1 MTTEVSLEELNDAL
15 DEKVD
20 TEMESNPEVIDVG
33 TDFEISEMPIEAR
46 RWLKV
51 KDVVVVVADLRS
63 STLLAHGRQDGSV
76 GAIFEAAIG
85 GITQIFDAFD
95 VDYFQSQGD
104 GGVAIFWGQDRYER
118 AICAAITL
126 KTFSAEILVPKL
138 AGKFENIPETG
149 YKIGVA
155 SGDVLVKNVGKPRDL
170 ELQAPVWARNPVNY
184 AAKCAQ
190 QTDVHKMLVTAN
202 VWAWIEDNDY
212 IAFSCDCKGPASN
225 SIWATIE
232 IKNLRPEDDD
242 RFGRVLSANWCAKC
256 GESFCSAVLAG
267 KSRREDVTSARKALV
282 LDLSRDAYEKAA
294 RGRKKDELNIRRG
307 LRGIR

>member
-1 MTTEVSLEELNDAL
+1 MTTEVSLGELNDAL
-15 DEKVD
+15 AEKVD
-20 TEMESNPEVIDVG
+20 SETESNPEVIDVG
-33 TDFEISEMPIEAR
+33 TDFEIGEMPIEAR

-104 GGVAIFWGQDRYER
+104 GGVAIFWGQYRYER

-138 AGKFENIPETG
+138 TSKFENIPETG

-225 SIWATIE
+225 SIWASTE
-232 IKNLRPEDDD
+232 IRNLRPDDDD
-242 RFGRVLSANWCAKC
+242 RFGRVLSANWCANC
-256 GESFCSAVLAG
+256 GESFCSDVLAG
-267 KSRREDVTSARKALV
+267 KSRREEVTSARKALV